1 MLVVSAKSNIPA
13 VVSIGTENGLMG
25 SGGIRQHGFLV
36 LEEDNQVN
44 DLEGPKN
51 RSNYLK
57 FNSDYVRSSPLP

>member
-13 VVSIGTENGLMG
+13 VVSIGTDGLMG
-25 SGGIRQHGFLV
+25 SSGKRQHGFLF

-57 FNSDYVRSSPLP
+57 FNSDYVQSSPLP